1 MMRIVNIVLV
11 VLMLGAATWTYNVKH
26 EAERNLA
33 DIRALER
40 KIALEKDTINLLK
53 ADWAYLSQPARLQ
66 KLSDLYAEELQLRPT
81 EPQQIVHPD
90 ELPAPPVVPQSDGIA
105 EIIAGE
111 MPDTMTTGSVEGN

>member
-1 MMRIVNIVLV
+1 MMRIVNAILV
-11 VLMLGAATWTYNVKH
+11 VLMLAAATWTYSVKH

-33 DIRALER
+33 EIRNLESR
-40 KIALEKDTINLLK
+40 IAFEKDTIDLLE

-81 EPQQIVHPD
+81 EPQQIVRPV
-90 ELPAPPVVPQSDGIA
+90 ELPAPPAVPSGDGIA

-111 MPDTMTTGSVEGN
+111 MADPMTTGSVEGN

>member
-26 EAERNLA
+26 AAQRDIAE
-33 DIRALER
+33 IHSLEQR
-40 KIALEKDTINLLK
+40 IKAEKDTISLLK

-66 KLSDLYAEELQLRPT
+66 ELSDLYAEELQLRPT
-81 EPQQIVHPD
+81 EPEQVVHPN
-90 ELPAPPVVPQSDGIA
+90 ELPAAPEVPAGDGIA

-111 MPDTMTTGSVEGN
+111 MPDSMTTGSVGGN